1 MKTTRRQAIAG
12 TAALLAAG
20 WRPLARAQG
29 AADSYPSGPVKI
41 VVGFSAGGPTDLAAR
56 LIAAKLQ
63 QAFGQT
69 FIVDDKPGA
78 GSNLASGIVAEAP
91 PDGYTLLMAAAPLAI
106 NNHLYKN
113 LKWNVL
119 TSFAP
124 ITQVMS
130 APCILAV
137 RPDSPYKT
145 VADVVAAA
153 KKQPGKLSFS
163 SSGAGGSQHL
173 AGELLQ
179 QKAGIKLIHVPYKGA
194 APALND
200 LLGGQIA
207 MGFMTSL
214 SSVPYFKSGK
224 LRALAVAA
232 PHRMPQLPDVPT
244 MAEAGFPG
252 VEMNSW
258 SGLLAPAK
266 TPPQIVAK
274 LNREAVKALQS
285 PDVRDKLVS
294 QGAMVVGGSPQD
306 FAAYL
311 AREYDN
317 YGKLINAIHLSLD

>member
-1 MKTTRRQAIAG
+1 MNTTRRQVLAG
-12 TAALLAAG
+12 GAALLAGGLA
-20 WRPLARAQG
+20 PLARAQG
-29 AADSYPSGPVKI
+29 AADSYPNGPVKI

-56 LIAAKLQ
+56 LVAAKLQ
-63 QAFGQT
+63 QALGQT
-69 FIVDDKPGA
+69 FIVENKPGA
-78 GSNLASGIVAEAP
+78 GSNLASGIVADAA

-106 NNHLYKN
+106 NNHLYKG

-119 TSFAP
+119 TSFEP

-137 RPDSPYKT
+137 RPDSYKSMAEL
-145 VADVVAAA
+145 VADA
-153 KKQPGKLSFS
+153 KKQPGKLSYS

-194 APALND
+194 SPALND
-200 LLGGQIA
+200 LLGGQIQ

-224 LRALAVAA
+224 LRALAVAS
-232 PHRMPQLPDVPT
+232 PQRLPQLPDVPT
-244 MAEAGFPG
+244 MAEAGLPG

-266 TPPQIVAK
+266 TPPEIIAK

-285 PDVRDKLVS
+285 PDVHDKLVS
-294 QGAMVVGGSPQD
+294 QGAMVVAGTPQE

-311 AREYDN
+311 KHEYEN
-317 YGKLINAIHLSLD
+317 YGKLIESIHLHLD

>member
-1 MKTTRRQAIAG
+1 MNKSRRQTIAG
-12 TAALLAAG
+12 AAALMVTGLSG
-20 WRPLARAQG
+20 LARAQS
-29 AADSYPSGPVKI
+29 AAAGYPNAPVKI

-63 QAFGQT
+63 TALGQT
-69 FIVDDKPGA
+69 FIVDNRPGA
-78 GSNLASGIVAEAP
+78 GSNLASEVVAKAA

-113 LKWNVL
+113 LKFDAL
-119 TSFAP
+119 RSFEP
-124 ITQVMS
+124 ISQVMS

-137 RPDSPYKT
+137 RPDSYKSMSEL
-145 VADVVAAA
+145 VAAA
-153 KKQPGKLSFS
+153 KREPGKLSFS

-179 QKAGIKLIHVPYKGA
+179 QKAGIELLHIPYKGA
-194 APALND
+194 APALSD
-200 LLGGQIA
+200 LLGGQVA

-232 PHRMPQLPDVPT
+232 PQRLPQLPDVPT

-252 VEMNSW
+252 VEINSW

-266 TPPQIVAK
+266 TPPEIVAK
-274 LNREAVKALQS
+274 LQREVARALAA
-285 PDVRDKLVS
+285 PDVKDKLTS
-294 QGAMVVGGSPQD
+294 QGAVVVGGSAAE
-306 FAAYL
+306 FAKYL
-311 AREYDN
+311 ARESAE
-317 YGKLINAIHLSLD
+317 YGRLIRSIKLSLD

>member
-1 MKTTRRQAIAG
+1 MNTTRRQVIAG
-12 TAALLAAG
+12 GAALLAGGLA
-20 WRPLARAQG
+20 PLARAQG
-29 AADSYPSGPVKI
+29 AADTYPSGPVKI

-56 LIAAKLQ
+56 LVAAKLQ
-63 QAFGQT
+63 QALGQT
-69 FIVDDKPGA
+69 FLVENKPGA
-78 GSNLASGIVAEAP
+78 GSNLASGIVADAA

-106 NNHLYKN
+106 NNHLYKG

-119 TSFAP
+119 SSFAP

-137 RPDSPYKT
+137 RPDSYKT
-145 VADVVAAA
+145 MAELVADA
-153 KKQPGKLSFS
+153 KKNPGKLSYS

-194 APALND
+194 SPALND
-200 LLGGQIA
+200 LLGGQIQ

-232 PHRMPQLPDVPT
+232 PQRMPQLPDVPT
-244 MAEAGFPG
+244 MAEAGLPG

-266 TPPQIVAK
+266 TPPEIVAK

-285 PDVRDKLVS
+285 PDVHDKLVA
-294 QGAMVVGGSPQD
+294 QGAMVVASTPQE
-306 FAAYL
+306 FATYL
-311 AREYDN
+311 KNEYEN
-317 YGKLINAIHLSLD
+317 YGKLIEAIHLSLD

>member
-1 MKTTRRQAIAG
+1 MNKSRRQTIAG
-12 TAALLAAG
+12 AAALMVTGLSG
-20 WRPLARAQG
+20 LARAQS
-29 AADSYPSGPVKI
+29 AAAGYPNAPVKI

-63 QAFGQT
+63 TVFGQT
-69 FIVDDKPGA
+69 FIVDNRPGA
-78 GSNLASGIVAEAP
+78 GSNLASEVVAKAA

-113 LKWNVL
+113 LKFDAL
-119 TSFAP
+119 RSFEP
-124 ITQVMS
+124 ISQVMS

-137 RPDSPYKT
+137 RPDSYKSMSEL
-145 VADVVAAA
+145 VAAA
-153 KKQPGKLSFS
+153 KREPGKLSFS

-179 QKAGIKLIHVPYKGA
+179 QKAGIELLHIPYKGA
-194 APALND
+194 SPALSD
-200 LLGGQIA
+200 LLGGQVA

-232 PHRMPQLPDVPT
+232 PQRLPQLPDVPT

-252 VEMNSW
+252 VEINSW

-266 TPPQIVAK
+266 TPPEIVAK
-274 LNREAVKALQS
+274 LQREVAKALAS
-285 PDVRDKLVS
+285 PDVKDKLTS
-294 QGAMVVGGSPQD
+294 QGAVVVGGSAAE
-306 FAAYL
+306 FAKYL
-311 AREYDN
+311 ARESAE
-317 YGKLINAIHLSLD
+317 YGKLIRSINLSLD

>member
-1 MKTTRRQAIAG
+1 MNTTRRQALATG
-12 TAALLAAG
+12 AALLTGGLA
-20 WRPLARAQG
+20 PLARAQG
-29 AADSYPSGPVKI
+29 AADGYPSGAVKI

-56 LIAAKLQ
+56 LVAAKLQ
-63 QAFGQT
+63 QAFGQS
-69 FIVDDKPGA
+69 FLVDNKPGA
-78 GSNLASGIVAEAP
+78 GSNLASGIVADAA
-91 PDGYTLLMAAAPLAI
+91 PDGATLLMAAAPLAI
-106 NNHLYKN
+106 NNHLYKG

-137 RPDSPYKT
+137 RPDSYKT
-145 VADVVAAA
+145 MAELVADA
-153 KKQPGKLSFS
+153 KKNPGRLSYS

-194 APALND
+194 SPALND

-232 PHRMPQLPDVPT
+232 PQRMPQLPDVPT

-266 TPPQIVAK
+266 TPPEIVAK

-285 PDVRDKLVS
+285 PDVHEKLVS
-294 QGAMVVGGSPQD
+294 QGALVVGSSPQE

-311 AREYDN
+311 AREYDS
-317 YGKLINAIHLSLD
+317 YGKLINSIHLSLD

>member
-1 MKTTRRQAIAG
+1 MNTTRRQVIAG
-12 TAALLAAG
+12 GAALLAGGLA
-20 WRPLARAQG
+20 PLARAQG
-29 AADSYPSGPVKI
+29 AADTYPSGPVKI

-56 LIAAKLQ
+56 LVAAKLQ
-63 QAFGQT
+63 QALGQT
-69 FIVDDKPGA
+69 FLVENKPGA
-78 GSNLASGIVAEAP
+78 GSNLASGIVADAA

-106 NNHLYKN
+106 NNHLYKG

-119 TSFAP
+119 SSFAP

-137 RPDSPYKT
+137 RPDSYKT
-145 VADVVAAA
+145 MAELVADA
-153 KKQPGKLSFS
+153 KKNPGKLSYS

-194 APALND
+194 SPALND
-200 LLGGQIA
+200 LLGGQIQ

-232 PHRMPQLPDVPT
+232 PQRMPQLPDVPT
-244 MAEAGFPG
+244 MAEAGLPG

-266 TPPQIVAK
+266 TPPEIVAK
-274 LNREAVKALQS
+274 LNREAVKALQA
-285 PDVRDKLVS
+285 PDVHDKLVA
-294 QGAMVVGGSPQD
+294 QGAMVVASTPQE

-311 AREYDN
+311 KNEYEN
-317 YGKLINAIHLSLD
+317 YGKLIEAIHLSLD

>member
-1 MKTTRRQAIAG
+1 MNTTRRQVIAG
-12 TAALLAAG
+12 GAALLAGGLA
-20 WRPLARAQG
+20 PLARAQG
-29 AADSYPSGPVKI
+29 AADTYPSGPVKI

-56 LIAAKLQ
+56 LVAAKLQ
-63 QAFGQT
+63 QALGQT
-69 FIVDDKPGA
+69 FLVENKPGA
-78 GSNLASGIVAEAP
+78 GSNLASGIVADAA

-106 NNHLYKN
+106 NNHLYKG

-119 TSFAP
+119 SSFAP

-137 RPDSPYKT
+137 RPDSYKT
-145 VADVVAAA
+145 MAELVADA
-153 KKQPGKLSFS
+153 KKNPGKLSYS

-194 APALND
+194 SPALND
-200 LLGGQIA
+200 LLGGQIQ

-232 PHRMPQLPDVPT
+232 PQRMPQLPDVPT
-244 MAEAGFPG
+244 MAEAGLPG

-266 TPPQIVAK
+266 TPPEIVAK
-274 LNREAVKALQS
+274 LNREAVKALQA
-285 PDVRDKLVS
+285 PDVHDKLVA
-294 QGAMVVGGSPQD
+294 QGAMVVASTPQE
-306 FAAYL
+306 FATYL
-311 AREYDN
+311 KNEYEN
-317 YGKLINAIHLSLD
+317 YGKLIEAIHLSLD

>member
-1 MKTTRRQAIAG
+1 MNTTRRQALATG
-12 TAALLAAG
+12 AALLTGGLA
-20 WRPLARAQG
+20 PLARAQG
-29 AADSYPSGPVKI
+29 AADGYPSGAVKI

-56 LIAAKLQ
+56 LVAAKLQ
-63 QAFGQT
+63 QAFGQS
-69 FIVDDKPGA
+69 FLVDNKPGA
-78 GSNLASGIVAEAP
+78 GSNLASGIVADAA
-91 PDGYTLLMAAAPLAI
+91 PDGATLLMAAAPLAI
-106 NNHLYKN
+106 NNHLYKG

-137 RPDSPYKT
+137 RPDSYKT
-145 VADVVAAA
+145 MAELVADA
-153 KKQPGKLSFS
+153 KKNPGRLSYS

-194 APALND
+194 SPALND

-232 PHRMPQLPDVPT
+232 PQRMPQLPDVPT
-244 MAEAGFPG
+244 MAEAGFPC

-266 TPPQIVAK
+266 TPPEIVAK

-285 PDVRDKLVS
+285 PDVHEKLVS
-294 QGAMVVGGSPQD
+294 QGALVVGSSPQE

-311 AREYDN
+311 AREYDS
-317 YGKLINAIHLSLD
+317 YGKLINSIHLSLD

>member
-1 MKTTRRQAIAG
+1 MNTTRRQVLAG
-12 TAALLAAG
+12 GAALLAGGLA
-20 WRPLARAQG
+20 PLARAQG
-29 AADSYPSGPVKI
+29 AADAYPNGPVKI

-56 LIAAKLQ
+56 LMAAKLQ

-69 FIVDDKPGA
+69 FLVENKPGA
-78 GSNLASGIVAEAP
+78 GSNLASGIVADAA

-106 NNHLYKN
+106 NNHLYKG

-119 TSFAP
+119 SSFAP

-137 RPDSPYKT
+137 RPDSYKSMAEL
-145 VADVVAAA
+145 VADA
-153 KKQPGKLSFS
+153 KRQPGKLSYS

-194 APALND
+194 SPALND

-214 SSVPYFKSGK
+214 SSVPYFQSGK

-232 PHRMPQLPDVPT
+232 PQRMPQLPDVPT

-266 TPPQIVAK
+266 TPPEIVAK

-285 PDVRDKLVS
+285 PDVRDKLVA
-294 QGAMVVGGSPQD
+294 QGALVVASTPQE
-306 FAAYL
+306 FGAYL
-311 AREYDN
+311 AREYDS

>member
-1 MKTTRRQAIAG
+1 MNTTRRQVLAG
-12 TAALLAAG
+12 GAALLAGGLA
-20 WRPLARAQG
+20 PLARAQG
-29 AADSYPSGPVKI
+29 AADSYPNGPVKI

-56 LIAAKLQ
+56 LVAAKLQ
-63 QAFGQT
+63 QALGQT
-69 FIVDDKPGA
+69 FIVENKPGA
-78 GSNLASGIVAEAP
+78 GSNLASGIVADAA

-106 NNHLYKN
+106 NNHLYKG

-119 TSFAP
+119 TSFEP

-137 RPDSPYKT
+137 RPDSYKSMAEL
-145 VADVVAAA
+145 VADA
-153 KKQPGKLSFS
+153 KKQPGKLSYS

-194 APALND
+194 SPALND
-200 LLGGQIA
+200 LLGGQIQ

-224 LRALAVAA
+224 LRALAVAS
-232 PHRMPQLPDVPT
+232 PQRLPQLPDVPT
-244 MAEAGFPG
+244 MAEAGLAG

-266 TPPQIVAK
+266 TPPEIIAK

-285 PDVRDKLVS
+285 PDVHDKLVS
-294 QGAMVVGGSPQD
+294 QGAMVVAGTPQE

-311 AREYDN
+311 KHEYEN
-317 YGKLINAIHLSLD
+317 YGKLIESIHLHLD

>member
-1 MKTTRRQAIAG
+1 MNTNRRQMIAG
-12 TAALLAAG
+12 AAALLAG
-20 WRPLARAQG
+20 GLGPLARAQG
-29 AADSYPSGPVKI
+29 GADGYPGGPVKI

-56 LIAAKLQ
+56 LVAAKLQ

-69 FIVDDKPGA
+69 FLVENKPGA
-78 GSNLASGIVAEAP
+78 GSNLASGIVADAA
-91 PDGYTLLMAAAPLAI
+91 PDGLTLLMAAAPLAI
-106 NNHLYKN
+106 NNHLYKG

-145 VADVVAAA
+145 MADLVADA
-153 KKQPGKLSFS
+153 KKNPGKLSYS
-163 SSGAGGSQHL
+163 SSGSGGSQHL

-194 APALND
+194 SPALND
-200 LLGGQIA
+200 LLGGQIQ

-214 SSVPYFKSGK
+214 SSVPFFKSGK

-232 PHRMPQLPDVPT
+232 PQRMQQLPDVPT
-244 MAEAGFPG
+244 MADAGLPG

-258 SGLLAPAK
+258 SGLLAPAR
-266 TPPQIVAK
+266 TPPEIVAK
-274 LNREAVKALQS
+274 LNREAVKALQA
-285 PDVRDKLVS
+285 PDVHDKLIS
-294 QGAMVVGGSPQD
+294 QGAVVVAGTPQE

-311 AREYDN
+311 AREYDS
-317 YGKLINAIHLSLD
+317 YGKLINSIHLSLD

>member
-1 MKTTRRQAIAG
+1 MNTNRRQAIAG
-12 TAALLAAG
+12 AAALLAGG
-20 WRPLARAQG
+20 WAPLARAQG
-29 AADSYPSGPVKI
+29 GADNYPSGPVKI

-56 LIAAKLQ
+56 LVAAKLQ
-63 QAFGQT
+63 TAFGQT
-69 FIVDDKPGA
+69 FIVENKPGA
-78 GSNLASGIVAEAP
+78 GSNLASDIVASAP
-91 PDGYTLLMAAAPLAI
+91 PDGSTLLMAAAPLAI
-106 NNHLYKN
+106 NNHLYKG

-119 TSFAP
+119 TSFEP

-137 RPDSPYKT
+137 RPDSYKT
-145 VADVVAAA
+145 MAELVADA
-153 KKQPGKLSFS
+153 KRQPGKLSFS

-194 APALND
+194 SPALSD

-214 SSVPYFKSGK
+214 SSVPYFTSGK

-232 PHRMPQLPDVPT
+232 SQRMPQLPDVPT

-266 TPPQIVAK
+266 TPVAIVAR
-274 LNREAVKALQS
+274 LQRETAKALAS
-285 PDVRDKLVS
+285 ADLREKLTS
-294 QGAMVVGGSPQD
+294 QGAMVVGGSSAE
-306 FAAYL
+306 FASYL
-311 AREYDN
+311 AREYES
-317 YGKLINAIHLSLD
+317 YGKLINSIHLTLE

>member
-1 MKTTRRQAIAG
+1 
-12 TAALLAAG
+12 
-20 WRPLARAQG
+20 
-29 AADSYPSGPVKI
+29 VEN
-41 VVGFSAGGPTDLAAR
+41 
-56 LIAAKLQ
+56 
-63 QAFGQT
+63 
-69 FIVDDKPGA
+69 KPGA
-78 GSNLASGIVAEAP
+78 GSNLASGIVADAA

-106 NNHLYKN
+106 NNHLYKG

-119 TSFAP
+119 TSFEP

-137 RPDSPYKT
+137 RPDSYKSMAEL
-145 VADVVAAA
+145 VADA
-153 KKQPGKLSFS
+153 KKQPGKLSYS

-194 APALND
+194 SPALND
-200 LLGGQIA
+200 LLGGQIQ

-224 LRALAVAA
+224 LRALAVAS
-232 PHRMPQLPDVPT
+232 PQRLPQLPDVPT
-244 MAEAGFPG
+244 MAEAGLPG

-266 TPPQIVAK
+266 TPPEIIAK

-285 PDVRDKLVS
+285 PDVHDKLVS
-294 QGAMVVGGSPQD
+294 QGAMVVAGTPQE

-311 AREYDN
+311 KHEYEN
-317 YGKLINAIHLSLD
+317 YGKLIESIHLHLD

>member
-1 MKTTRRQAIAG
+1 MNTTRRQVIAG
-12 TAALLAAG
+12 GAALLAGGLA
-20 WRPLARAQG
+20 PLARAQG
-29 AADSYPSGPVKI
+29 AADTYPSGPVKI

-56 LIAAKLQ
+56 LVAAKLQ
-63 QAFGQT
+63 QALGQT
-69 FIVDDKPGA
+69 FLVENKPGA
-78 GSNLASGIVAEAP
+78 GSNLASGIVADAA

-106 NNHLYKN
+106 NNHLYKG

-119 TSFAP
+119 SSFAP

-137 RPDSPYKT
+137 RPDSYKT
-145 VADVVAAA
+145 MAELVADA
-153 KKQPGKLSFS
+153 KKNPGKLSYS

-194 APALND
+194 SPALND
-200 LLGGQIA
+200 LLGGQIQ

-232 PHRMPQLPDVPT
+232 PQRMPQLPDVPT

-266 TPPQIVAK
+266 TPPEIVAK
-274 LNREAVKALQS
+274 LNREAVKALQA
-285 PDVRDKLVS
+285 PDVHDKLVA
-294 QGAMVVGGSPQD
+294 QGAMVVASTPQE
-306 FAAYL
+306 FATYL
-311 AREYDN
+311 KNEYEN
-317 YGKLINAIHLSLD
+317 YGKLIEAIHLSLD

>member
-1 MKTTRRQAIAG
+1 MNKSRRQTIAG
-12 TAALLAAG
+12 AAALMVTGLSG
-20 WRPLARAQG
+20 LARAQS
-29 AADSYPSGPVKI
+29 AAAGYPNAPVKI

-63 QAFGQT
+63 TVFGQT
-69 FIVDDKPGA
+69 FIVDNRPGA
-78 GSNLASGIVAEAP
+78 GSNLASEVVAKAA

-113 LKWNVL
+113 LKFDAL
-119 TSFAP
+119 RSFEP
-124 ITQVMS
+124 ISQVMS

-137 RPDSPYKT
+137 RPDSYKSMSEL
-145 VADVVAAA
+145 VAAA
-153 KKQPGKLSFS
+153 KREPGKLSFS

-179 QKAGIKLIHVPYKGA
+179 QKAGIELLHIPYKGA
-194 APALND
+194 SPALSD
-200 LLGGQIA
+200 LLGGQVS

-232 PHRMPQLPDVPT
+232 PQRLPQLPDVPT

-252 VEMNSW
+252 VEINSW

-266 TPPQIVAK
+266 TPPEIVAK
-274 LNREAVKALQS
+274 LQREVAKALAS
-285 PDVRDKLVS
+285 PDVKDKLTS
-294 QGAMVVGGSPQD
+294 QGAVVVGGSAAE
-306 FAAYL
+306 FAKYL
-311 AREYDN
+311 ARESAE
-317 YGKLINAIHLSLD
+317 YGKLIRSINLSLD